1 MMVRSLLA
9 DLDLAIRLDVHG
21 DGEEILTYLKDLEDN
36 TEPCPDLVLLDL
48 NIPKSSGT
56 EVLHWI
62 RKSTRCGK
70 LPVVLLTSSQSP
82 KDRELAEQLGVSHY
96 FCKPTDLDEYMK
108 LGSIV
113 TEVLSQIGRRVED

>member
-1 MMVRSLLA
+1 MIVRSVLA
-9 DLDLAIRLDVHG
+9 DLSSGVRLDVHG
-21 DGEEILTYLKDLEDN
+21 DGEEILNYLKDLEDN

-70 LPVVLLTSSQSP
+70 LPVVLLTSSHSP
-82 KDRELAEQLGVSHY
+82 RDRELAEQLGVSHY
-96 FCKPTDLDEYMK
+96 FCKPTDLDEYLK
-108 LGSIV
+108 LGAVVS
-113 TEVLSQIGRRVED
+113 EVLRTVGHQI